1 MAIRFEQWEEEFQ
14 RGLRRERIVRD
25 RLDPFLYYDDV
36 ELYARFRFCRA
47 EYYIYL
53 FIIKSAIK

>member
-14 RGLRRERIVRD
+14 RGERIVRD
-25 RLDPFLYYDDV
+25 RIDPFLYYDDV

>member
-1 MAIRFEQWEEEFQ
+1 MAIRFEQWEEE
-14 RGLRRERIVRD
+14 RIVRD
-25 RLDPFLYYDDV
+25 RIDPFLYYDDV
-36 ELYARFRFCRA
+36 VLYARFRFCRA

>member
-25 RLDPFLYYDDV
+25 RIDPF
-36 ELYARFRFCRA
+36 RNIIF
-47 EYYIYL
+47 IYL
-53 FIIKSAIK
+53 L